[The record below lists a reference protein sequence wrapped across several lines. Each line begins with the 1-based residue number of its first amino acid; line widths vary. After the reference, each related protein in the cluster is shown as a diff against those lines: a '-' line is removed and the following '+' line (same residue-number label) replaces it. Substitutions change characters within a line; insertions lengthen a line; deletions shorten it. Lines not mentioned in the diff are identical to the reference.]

1 MQHLLTITEP
11 DVVPGAEPADS
22 TNFKKR
28 DAARAVLL
36 DKDDGVFLLKVGKH
50 NYHKL
55 PGGGVDEGEDMKA
68 ALARELLEEV
78 GCKAEII
85 DEVGEIIEYR
95 DQFELIQTSHCY
107 LARQIDEQVDASLEE
122 GEIEEGLHEVKASSI
137 DEAISLLENDEPD
150 NYEGRFIKIRDTAL
164 LKKAKE
170 ILENK

>member
-1 MQHLLTITEP
+1 MKQLLVITES
-11 DVVPGAEPADS
+11 DVAPGAESADC
-22 TNFKKR
+22 TNFKRR

-36 DKDDGVFLLKVGKH
+36 DKNGGVFLLKIGKH
-50 NYHKL
+50 DCHKL
-55 PGGGVDEGEDMKA
+55 PGGGVDDGEDMKA

-78 GCKAEII
+78 GCKAEIL

-107 LARQIDEQVDASLEE
+107 LARQTGEQVEASLEE

-150 NYEGRFIKIRDTAL
+150 NYECRLIKIRDTAL

-170 ILENK
+170 IMVQK